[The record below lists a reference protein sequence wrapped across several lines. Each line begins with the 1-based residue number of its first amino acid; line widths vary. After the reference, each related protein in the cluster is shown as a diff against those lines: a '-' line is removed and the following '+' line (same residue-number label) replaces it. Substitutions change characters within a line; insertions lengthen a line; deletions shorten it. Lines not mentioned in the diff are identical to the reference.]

1 MPLLDAGLMIMDKL
15 LSECFSNLS
24 DSEVVVTS
32 SLCCLLFLLFAFFVS
47 LLEAKQASD
56 KSIFGSS
63 SMPTISSKGSFGFT
77 TTPVQIIFA
86 PISELIRVVLNYL
99 IIP

>member
-1 MPLLDAGLMIMDKL
+1 MSLLDAVLMVMDKL

-24 DSEVVVTS
+24 ETEVVLTS
-32 SLCCLLFLLFAFFVS
+32 SRCCLLFLPFDFFVS
-47 LLEAKQASD
+47 LLVAKQASD

-77 TTPVQIIFA
+77 TTPLWVVF
-86 PISELIRVVLNYL
+86 PLISELIRVVLNYL